1 MRDESE
7 REEHGGRPAEEDGDR
22 VREQGSGPPEIS
34 LYVAVEVEL
43 GVALGGECAGQEDP
57 EEKEDDP
64 ANLAGERRFRGP
76 IVPVPAR
83 AS

>member
-1 MRDESE
+1 VRGRSEWKEGGGGPAKQERDRMRQQRSDPTEVSF
-7 REEHGGRPAEEDGDR
+7 
-22 VREQGSGPPEIS
+22 
-34 LYVAVEVEL
+34 YVAVEVEL
-43 GVALGGECAGQEDP
+43 GVALGGEGTGKEDR

-64 ANLAGERRFRGP
+64 ADLAGEGGAGGL

>member
-1 MRDESE
+1 MRQQRSD
-7 REEHGGRPAEEDGDR
+7 PAE
-22 VREQGSGPPEIS
+22 VSF
-34 LYVAVEVEL
+34 YVAVEVEL
-43 GVALGGECAGQEDP
+43 GVSLGGEGAGEKDR

-64 ANLAGERRFRGP
+64 ANFAGECGAGGL

>member
-1 MRDESE
+1 MRGGGDRKDRGGGPAKKLCDRA
-7 REEHGGRPAEEDGDR
+7 REQRADPAE
-22 VREQGSGPPEIS
+22 VS
-34 LYVAVEVEL
+34 LYVAVAEEL
-43 GVALGGECAGQEDP
+43 GVALSSECAGEEES

-64 ANLAGERRFRGP
+64 TDLARERGLGRL

>member
-1 MRDESE
+1 MRKQRSD
-7 REEHGGRPAEEDGDR
+7 PAE
-22 VREQGSGPPEIS
+22 VSS
-34 LYVAVEVEL
+34 YVAVAAEL
-43 GVALGGECAGQEDP
+43 SVALGGEGAGEEDP

-64 ANLAGERRFRGP
+64 ANLAGQRRAGGL

>member
-1 MRDESE
+1 MREQRAD
-7 REEHGGRPAEEDGDR
+7 PAE
-22 VREQGSGPPEIS
+22 IA

-43 GVALGGECAGQEDP
+43 GVALSGESTGEEDS
-57 EEKEDDP
+57 EEEEDDP
-64 ANLAGERRFRGP
+64 ANLAGERGARRL

>member
-1 MRDESE
+1 MRCW
-7 REEHGGRPAEEDGDR
+7 REWQKRGGGPAEEQRDR
-22 VREQGSGPPEIS
+22 MRQERSDPAEVPS
-34 LYVAVEVEL
+34 YVAVEVEL
-43 GVALGGECAGQEDP
+43 GVALGGEGAGKKDR

-64 ANLAGERRFRGP
+64 ANLAGESGAGGL